1 MPRLGRY
8 LFVVQM
14 THDSHPDLLSLDAHR
29 AGESAPGVAE
39 HLAACAACAQHLEL
53 QRSLAA
59 ELGAPLTI
67 EVPPAQDA
75 ALRAAARQHA
85 NRVVTE
91 VAAARPR
98 WPWIAG
104 ATLAIAAAAVLLL
117 MFARGSGEETGPAS
131 QRMAV
136 APVHGDI
143 NLDGRLDVI
152 DALVLAREL
161 DGGRADATRADLNGD
176 GAVDRSDVEW
186 ISAEVVSLRRVR

>member
-29 AGESAPGVAE
+29 AGEPAPEVAE
-39 HLAACAACAQHLEL
+39 HLAACGACARHLEL

-59 ELGAPLTI
+59 ELGAPLSI
-67 EVPPAQDA
+67 EVPPSQDA

-85 NRVVTE
+85 DR
-91 VAAARPR
+91 AAADAATAPR
-98 WPWIAG
+98 RWRWVAG
-104 ATLAIAAAAVLLL
+104 AALAIAAAAVLLL
-117 MFARGSGEETGPAS
+117 MFARGPGEGTG
-131 QRMAV
+131 QRLAA

-152 DALVLAREL
+152 DALVLARQL
-161 DGGRADATRADLNGD
+161 DGGQADPTRADLNGD
-176 GAVDRSDVEW
+176 GRVDHSDVDW
-186 ISAEVVSLRRVR
+186 ISAEVVSPRRVR